1 MLNDTHNTPNSELN
15 ARSKAGSKA
24 TEPEPEQKSGI
35 SQFISQGKAN
45 FKATEGLLIA
55 LTYVFTLTFLCFPA
69 LADDSYFKFLSGN
82 SEEASWYNLISVLI
96 FNSSDLT
103 GRYIGGSSCAD
114 LKRKTVLFMAAF
126 RTIFILTFLLVAF
139 EVSPVWLFQADWFKI
154 LNYALFSFTNGYT
167 STLCAIKAP

>member
-1 MLNDTHNTPNSELN
+1 M
-15 ARSKAGSKA
+15 
-24 TEPEPEQKSGI
+24 
-35 SQFISQGKAN
+35 FI
-45 FKATEGLLIA
+45 
-55 LTYVFTLTFLCFPA
+55 LTFLCFPA

-82 SEEASWYNLISVLI
+82 SDEASWYNLISVLI
-96 FNSSDLT
+96 FNAFDLS

-139 EVSPVWLFQADWFKI
+139 EVSPVWLFGADWFKI
-154 LNYALFSFTNGYT
+154 FNYALFSFTNGYT

>member
-1 MLNDTHNTPNSELN
+1 MHTGTQIEENSPVQPS
-15 ARSKAGSKA
+15 AQQSSHTVPTRH
-24 TEPEPEQKSGI
+24 PD
-35 SQFISQGKAN
+35 
-45 FKATEGLLIA
+45 
-55 LTYVFTLTFLCFPA
+55 PA